1 MKLYKWLGTALGS
14 LTLSLLSNTL
24 SATSGLAAEQLVF
37 SYPPFGDFE
46 ISTTDLEVFAKE
58 GKITDNFAYYA
69 KRVNSKQREQLRE
82 LLQNRFAV
90 TPTLV
95 SQFFYT
101 PLGESVLKRLGEI
114 FETDSRMNGFYALRS
129 AFILA
134 AADPEGLTA
143 INVLRRYPT
152 RSIRLNLGLT
162 QGLVGELSGLLKKRD
177 AIVATIGQQSL
188 AEATQSTVNFSQQPD
203 LRLPGSFRVQKQ
215 SLTLVDTQRNRQL
228 PYVLYLPQVQNP
240 AKKSIPVIVISHGV
254 AEDSNSYAY
263 LAKHLATYGF
273 AVAAIE
279 HPGTNAKKF
288 QDFFAGLGAPP
299 NPNEFVNRPLDIK
312 YLLDELER
320 RAQSEPNL
328 AQLNLQKVGLIG
340 HSLGGSTVLTLAGAK
355 INLVKLRRDCRQN
368 RTLNVSVL
376 LQCRAADLPNQT
388 YNFLDTRVKA
398 VIAIN
403 PLTSEIF
410 GESELSQIQL
420 PLMFIG
426 SSQDIVTPTVPEQIR
441 PFTWLKTK
449 DKYLALIENGT
460 HFSTVADVEGGG
472 GVLPVPAGFIG
483 PNPALARTCV
493 DALSVAF
500 AEAYL
505 ANKSEYRSYLNPAYA
520 KFISQAPLNLSLLQ
534 SFTPKQLQE
543 AADRK
548 LTKQ

>member
-1 MKLYKWLGTALGS
+1 MKPYKWLGTALGS

-24 SATSGLAAEQLVF
+24 TATSGLAAEQLVF

-69 KRVNSKQREQLRE
+69 KRVNSKQREQLRD

-114 FETDSRMNGFYALRS
+114 FETESGVNGFYALRS

-143 INVLRRYPT
+143 INMLRRYPS

-162 QGLVGELSGLLKKRD
+162 QELVGELSGLLKKRD

-188 AEATQSTVNFSQQPD
+188 AEASQSTVNFSQQPD

-215 SLTLVDTQRNRQL
+215 SLTLVDSQRNRKL
-228 PYVLYLPQVQNP
+228 PYVLYLPQVQN
-240 AKKSIPVIVISHGV
+240 AVKSVPVIVISHGV

-328 AQLNLQKVGLIG
+328 AQLNLQQVGLIG

-368 RTLNVSVL
+368 KTLNVSVL
-376 LQCRAADLPNQT
+376 LQCRAADLPNKT
-388 YNFLDTRVKA
+388 YNFIDPRVKA

-420 PLMFIG
+420 PLMFVG
-426 SSQDIVTPTVPEQIR
+426 GSQDTVTPTVPEQIR
-441 PFTWLKTK
+441 PFTWLRTK

-460 HFSTVADVEGGG
+460 HFSTVSGVEGGG

-483 PNPALARTCV
+483 PSPALARTYT

-500 AEAYL
+500 AETYL
-505 ANKSEYRSYLNPAYA
+505 ANKPEYLSYLTPGYA